1 MPLTPRRSLSHVR
14 IWGVLA
20 LLTAVTTA
28 FAATVSASP
37 ARSADVGYTLSTTA
51 TSVDLILKNG
61 SAAVLPGALAIR
73 NDVGKEILRMPL
85 SYRMEYR
92 EFPIDAHVAGQRISL
107 IPSKNPARA
116 RAVSPT
122 QVDPVRLVADNAAKK
137 GPATKQER
145 DDAALARFNQQ
156 LALGTS
162 LSSLIG
168 LGIGAVVGGL
178 IGCAIGLTAAVIGCL
193 VGVAPAAGL
202 GSIIGLAIGGG
213 GTAIV
218 GAVQYFQTI
227 NSPFVPPK

>member
-28 FAATVSASP
+28 FAATASASP

-51 TSVDLILKNG
+51 ASVDLILKNG

-73 NDVGKEILRMPL
+73 NDAGKEILRMPL

-116 RAVSPT
+116 RAVPPI
-122 QVDPVRLVADNAAKK
+122 QVDPVRLAAMNAAG
-137 GPATKQER
+137 GPTTKQQR
-145 DDAALARFNQQ
+145 DDQALARFNQQ
-156 LALGTS
+156 LAAGMTI
-162 LSSLIG
+162 SSLVG
-168 LGIGAVVGGL
+168 LAVGAVVGGVAGCVL
-178 IGCAIGLTAAVIGCL
+178 GLVAGPFGCFVAGVPIG
-193 VGVAPAAGL
+193 AGL
-202 GSIIGLAIGGG
+202 GSIAGTIVGGG
-213 GTAIV
+213 GSAIAA
-218 GAVQYFQTI
+218 AVQYFQTI